1 MGGSGRYPGT
11 SIESSMWSG
20 RYQVLQKYPEP
31 DPEPGYLG
39 SGRHR
44 VAKPGR
50 DVCNAKLHVLVVP
63 RYVYCKMRREPNTPR
78 ASRAALRRLSYIGTI
93 HDVVVGRYYHR

>member
-44 VAKPGR
+44 VAKPGGSQSIGLCLCV
-50 DVCNAKLHVLVVP
+50 VCAHK
-63 RYVYCKMRREPNTPR
+63 CE
-78 ASRAALRRLSYIGTI
+78 
-93 HDVVVGRYYHR
+93 

>member
-44 VAKPGR
+44 VARPDYNHYREKR
-50 DVCNAKLHVLVVP
+50 VCE
-63 RYVYCKMRREPNTPR
+63 MRHLKN
-78 ASRAALRRLSYIGTI
+78 LK
-93 HDVVVGRYYHR
+93 

>member
-31 DPEPGYLG
+31 DPEPVYLG

-44 VAKPGR
+44 VAKPGLDAVSMQVR
-50 DVCNAKLHVLVVP
+50 ALNSTRMQIPVLFRSIKGPKFRVWF
-63 RYVYCKMRREPNTPR
+63 R
-78 ASRAALRRLSYIGTI
+78 S
-93 HDVVVGRYYHR
+93 GRNSGEFRNIPVFFS

>member
-44 VAKPGR
+44 VAKP
-50 DVCNAKLHVLVVP
+50 DCNNGYYILEVTNLHKSLVSS
-63 RYVYCKMRREPNTPR
+63 N
-78 ASRAALRRLSYIGTI
+78 
-93 HDVVVGRYYHR
+93 

>member
-44 VAKPGR
+44 VAKPGHHPSGSK
-50 DVCNAKLHVLVVP
+50 DFPCF
-63 RYVYCKMRREPNTPR
+63 RREDEIIR
-78 ASRAALRRLSYIGTI
+78 I
-93 HDVVVGRYYHR
+93 HNIIQFLYDAHTNWR